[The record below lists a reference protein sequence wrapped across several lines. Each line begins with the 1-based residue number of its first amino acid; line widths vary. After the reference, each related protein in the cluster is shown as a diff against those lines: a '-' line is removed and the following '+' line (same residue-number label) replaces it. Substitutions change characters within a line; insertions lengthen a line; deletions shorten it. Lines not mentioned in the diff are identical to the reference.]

1 MFLMWMQ
8 WFLVTYKLCW
18 NVNTNNHFPCYFMH
32 LLVQIITLK
41 PFILISPVYNQ
52 CILSM
57 IDYGTSVVNNM
68 TITLFVD
75 MNNYL
80 FDKYLVKVKKDKWFC
95 TVAKILNIR
104 NCRDLSI
111 MLWLS
116 WLWRKPLDVLCFWR
130 RESALKISKFNKLI
144 CGVQPLSFHGS
155 FCQIILKF

>member
-1 MFLMWMQ
+1 MNLYLSGSLLRKYFLWVVVSMSPVSQWCINKQPLYPPNSLMFSMWMQ

-18 NVNTNNHFPCYFMH
+18 NMSSIIIFLAIMH
-32 LLVQIITLK
+32 LLDQIITLK

-80 FDKYLVKVKKDKWFC
+80 FDKYLVKVKRTNGF
-95 TVAKILNIR
+95 V
-104 NCRDLSI
+104 
-111 MLWLS
+111 
-116 WLWRKPLDVLCFWR
+116 P
-130 RESALKISKFNKLI
+130 
-144 CGVQPLSFHGS
+144 
-155 FCQIILKF
+155 

>member
-1 MFLMWMQ
+1 MKDLVFKWNCIYLVLYGVERIFSVGGGKYVTRVSQWCINKQPLNPPNSLMFLMWMQ

-80 FDKYLVKVKKDKWFC
+80 FDKYLVKVKRTNGF
-95 TVAKILNIR
+95 V
-104 NCRDLSI
+104 
-111 MLWLS
+111 
-116 WLWRKPLDVLCFWR
+116 P
-130 RESALKISKFNKLI
+130 
-144 CGVQPLSFHGS
+144 
-155 FCQIILKF
+155 

>member
-1 MFLMWMQ
+1 MKLYLSGSLLRKYFLWVVVSMSPVSQWCINKQPLNPPNSLMFLMWMQ

-52 CILSM
+52 CLLSM

-80 FDKYLVKVKKDKWFC
+80 FDKYLVKVKRTNGF
-95 TVAKILNIR
+95 V
-104 NCRDLSI
+104 
-111 MLWLS
+111 
-116 WLWRKPLDVLCFWR
+116 P
-130 RESALKISKFNKLI
+130 
-144 CGVQPLSFHGS
+144 
-155 FCQIILKF
+155 